1 MHKFANTYWLTSIK
15 FFEMQSHLL
24 LLLNRYF
31 VCLVV
36 ITPKYYHVWFPKF
49 MYKACYMLTGSDLE
63 MKKVLH
69 LFSLTLEMISELDVS
84 ESSQFISELD
94 VSELT
99 EHVSESSQ
107 YVSELDIIKTTH

>member
-1 MHKFANTYWLTSIK
+1 MYKLANAYWLTSIK

-49 MYKACYMLTGSDLE
+49 IYKACYMLTGLDLE

-69 LFSLTLEMISELDVS
+69 LFSLT
-84 ESSQFISELD
+84 
-94 VSELT
+94 
-99 EHVSESSQ
+99 
-107 YVSELDIIKTTH
+107 YWR